1 MTQAVFALCPLLC
14 SSQAAWLC
22 KLLSN
27 RSLSGS
33 RSPLC
38 ACLFAQYIAESSTK
52 EPGYLK
58 ELYVTKSHTVC
69 HHNTCMRRPQTHW
82 ALTQGGRR
90 LAVKITDGTVWV
102 NAWAMWVLLTK
113 LYSKK
118 KKPQTLL
125 LLFFVKAW
133 GSVSCT
139 CGVDRTQGESQL
151 MGAKWTAAFHS
162 GSRMHSHAQ
171 VWGRWRNEKGES
183 EKHVVLLLFRA
194 TQT

>member
-58 ELYVTKSHTVC
+58 ELYVTKSHTVRR
-69 HHNTCMRRPQTHW
+69 HNTCMRRPQTHW

-90 LAVKITDGTVWV
+90 LSVKITDGTVWV
-102 NAWAMWVLLTK
+102 NVWATWVLLTK

-118 KKPQTLL
+118 KQKKTPPVTVFHKSPRKCFLYL
-125 LLFFVKAW
+125 RSW
-133 GSVSCT
+133 SN
-139 CGVDRTQGESQL
+139 QGESQL
-151 MGAKWTAAFHS
+151 TGTKWTAAFHS
-162 GSRMHSHAQ
+162 ESRMHSNTP

-183 EKHVVLLLFRA
+183 EKQVVLLLFRA
-194 TQT
+194 AQT

>member
-90 LAVKITDGTVWV
+90 LSVKITDGTVWV

-113 LYSKK
+113 PYSKK
-118 KKPQTLL
+118 KPKNPPVTVFHKSLRKCFL
-125 LLFFVKAW
+125 YLRSWSNPGWEPINGRKVNSGFSL
-133 GSVSCT
+133 
-139 CGVDRTQGESQL
+139 GEQN
-151 MGAKWTAAFHS
+151 AF
-162 GSRMHSHAQ
+162 
-171 VWGRWRNEKGES
+171 
-183 EKHVVLLLFRA
+183 
-194 TQT
+194 

>member
-69 HHNTCMRRPQTHW
+69 HHNTCMGRPQTHW
-82 ALTQGGRR
+82 ALTQGRRR
-90 LAVKITDGTVWV
+90 LCKNHRWNCLGKRMSHVGAIDQ
-102 NAWAMWVLLTK
+102 ALF
-113 LYSKK
+113 KK
-118 KKPQTLL
+118 KKPKTLL
-125 LLFFVKAW
+125 LLFLIKAR
-133 GSVSCT
+133 GSVSCA
-139 CGVDRTQGESQL
+139 CRVDRTRVS
-151 MGAKWTAAFHS
+151 A
-162 GSRMHSHAQ
+162 
-171 VWGRWRNEKGES
+171 N
-183 EKHVVLLLFRA
+183 
-194 TQT
+194 